1 MGEWE
6 SGRIEKETF
15 CEIGGTFLF
24 LLTSLLK
31 HTTMNILR
39 SHKELDV
46 YQIAF
51 KSSMETFYLSKT
63 FPKDEIFSL
72 TSQIRRSSRSVS
84 ANIAEAFR
92 KRRYEKAFV
101 AKLSDS
107 EAEAAETQVWLDYS
121 LECGY
126 ITKEIHS
133 RIIEEYE
140 RIIGKIGMMI
150 YHSEK
155 WVPS

>member
-1 MGEWE
+1 MK
-6 SGRIEKETF
+6 IF
-15 CEIGGTFLF
+15 
-24 LLTSLLK
+24 
-31 HTTMNILR
+31 R
-39 SHKELDV
+39 SHKELEV
-46 YQIAF
+46 YQLAF
-51 KSSMETFYLSKT
+51 KSSMEIYHLTKT

-101 AKLSDS
+101 SKLSDS

-126 ITKEIHS
+126 ISEAEHHKLLN
-133 RIIEEYE
+133 EYDN
-140 RIIGKIGMMI
+140 ILGKLVNMM
-150 YHSEK
+150 HHPEK
-155 WVPS
+155 WSI